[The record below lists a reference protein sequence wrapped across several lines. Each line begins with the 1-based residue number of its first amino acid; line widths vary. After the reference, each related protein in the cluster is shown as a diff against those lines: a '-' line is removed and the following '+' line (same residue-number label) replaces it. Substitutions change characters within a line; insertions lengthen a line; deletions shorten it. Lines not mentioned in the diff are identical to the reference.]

1 MSGRIYDVI
10 IIGGGPAGLSA
21 GIYTSRERIS
31 TLLLEKG
38 MCGGLPANADL
49 IENYPG
55 FPNGIKG
62 MDLVNKFKEQ
72 AKRFGTEIVELKE
85 VKGVQ
90 PIDGKIR
97 VLINKEEYTSCA
109 LIAASGTIPRKLG
122 IPGEEQYT
130 GKGVSY
136 CATCDGPL
144 FKNKDIVVAGGGD
157 AAAEEAL
164 FLTKFARKVILIH
177 RRYELR
183 AAKILQE
190 NLRRNKRIEL
200 LLNHKLISI
209 TGDKTVNSVNAFD
222 NHTKKQ
228 TKLEVSGVFIYI
240 GFLPNSKFLEGIV
253 KLDEDGYIITNEKM
267 QTSMPGVFAAGDVR
281 SKKIRQIVTACAE
294 GTIAAMSVR
303 DYLKKGKVKI
313 TFPKHIQKTGAI

>member
-1 MSGRIYDVI
+1 MSGRIYGVI
-10 IIGGGPAGLSA
+10 IIGGVPAGLSA

-38 MCGGLPANADL
+38 MCGGLLANTDL

-72 AKRFGTEIVELKE
+72 ALRFGTEVVELKE
-85 VKGVQ
+85 VKGVK
-90 PIDGKIR
+90 PVDGNIMVKTD
-97 VLINKEEYTSCA
+97 KEEYASHA
-109 LIAASGTIPRKLG
+109 LIAASGTMPRKLN
-122 IPGEEQYT
+122 IPGEEEYT
-130 GKGVSY
+130 GKGISY
-136 CATCDGPL
+136 CAVCDGPL
-144 FKNKDIVVAGGGD
+144 FKGKDIIVVGGGD
-157 AAAEEAL
+157 AACEEAL
-164 FLTKFARKVILIH
+164 FLTKFANKVILIH

-190 NLRRNKRIEL
+190 SLHRNKKIEH

-209 TGDKTVNSVNAFD
+209 TGDKTVNSAIAED

-267 QTSMPGVFAAGDVR
+267 QTSMPGVFAAGDIR
-281 SKKIRQIVTACAE
+281 SKNVCQVTTACAE
-294 GTIAAMSVR
+294 STIAAMSVR
-303 DYLKKGKVKI
+303 DYLKRER
-313 TFPKHIQKTGAI
+313 

>member
-21 GIYTSRERIS
+21 GIYASRERIS

-38 MCGGLPANADL
+38 MCGGLLTVADL

-85 VKGVQ
+85 VKEIKPV
-90 PIDGKIR
+90 DGNIMVKTD
-97 VLINKEEYTSCA
+97 KEEYSSHA

-122 IPGEEQYT
+122 IPGEKQYT

-144 FKNKDIVVAGGGD
+144 FKNKDIVVVGGGN
-157 AAAEEAL
+157 AAVEEAL
-164 FLTKFARKVILIH
+164 FLTKFAGKIIFVH

-190 NLRRNKRIEL
+190 NLRRDKKIEL

-209 TGDKTVNSVNAFD
+209 AGDKTVNSVNVFD

-228 TKLEVSGVFIYI
+228 TKFEVSGVFIYA

-253 KLDEDGYIITNEKM
+253 EFDDSGYIKVDGKM
-267 QTSMPGVFAAGDVR
+267 QTQTPGIFAAGDICSKNVR
-281 SKKIRQIVTACAE
+281 QVTTACAE

-303 DYLKKGKVKI
+303 DYLKKER
-313 TFPKHIQKTGAI
+313 

>member
-38 MCGGLPANADL
+38 MCGGLLTVTDL

-62 MDLVNKFKEQ
+62 MDLVNKLKEQ
-72 AKRFGTEIVELKE
+72 ALRFGTEVVELKE
-85 VKGVQ
+85 VREVKPV
-90 PIDGKIR
+90 DGNIMVKTD
-97 VLINKEEYTSCA
+97 KEEYASHA
-109 LIAASGTIPRKLG
+109 LIAASGTMPRKLN
-122 IPGEEQYT
+122 IPGEEEYT

-136 CATCDGPL
+136 CAVCDGPL
-144 FKNKDIVVAGGGD
+144 FKGKDIIVVGGGN
-157 AAAEEAL
+157 AACEEAL
-164 FLTKFARKVILIH
+164 FLTKFANKVILIH

-190 NLRRNKRIEL
+190 SLRRNKKIEH

-222 NHTKKQ
+222 NHIKKQ
-228 TKLEVSGVFIYI
+228 RKLEVSGVFIYV

-253 KLDEDGYIITNEKM
+253 ELDDSGYIKADEKM
-267 QTSMPGVFAAGDVR
+267 QTSTPGIFAAGDICSKNVR
-281 SKKIRQIVTACAE
+281 QVTTACAE
-294 GTIAAMSVR
+294 GAIAAMSVR
-303 DYLKKGKVKI
+303 GYLKRER
-313 TFPKHIQKTGAI
+313 

>member
-38 MCGGLPANADL
+38 MCGGLLANTDL

-72 AKRFGTEIVELKE
+72 ALRFGTEVVELKE
-85 VKGVQ
+85 VKRVK
-90 PIDGKIR
+90 PVDGSIMVKTD
-97 VLINKEEYTSCA
+97 KEEYASHA
-109 LIAASGTIPRKLG
+109 LIAASGTMPRKLN
-122 IPGEEQYT
+122 IPGEEEYT
-130 GKGVSY
+130 GKGISY
-136 CATCDGPL
+136 CAVCDGPL
-144 FKNKDIVVAGGGD
+144 FKGKDIIVVGGGD
-157 AAAEEAL
+157 AACEEAL
-164 FLTKFARKVILIH
+164 FLTKFANKVILIH

-190 NLRRNKRIEL
+190 SLHRNKKIEH

-209 TGDKTVNSVNAFD
+209 TGDKTVNSVIAED
-222 NHTKKQ
+222 SHTKKQ
-228 TKLEVSGVFIYI
+228 TKLEVSGVFIYV

-267 QTSMPGVFAAGDVR
+267 QTSMPGVFAAGDIR

-303 DYLKKGKVKI
+303 DYLKRER
-313 TFPKHIQKTGAI
+313 

>member
-38 MCGGLPANADL
+38 MCGGLPAVTDL

-85 VKGVQ
+85 VKGVK
-90 PIDGKIR
+90 PVDGNIMVKTD
-97 VLINKEEYTSCA
+97 KEEYASHA

-144 FKNKDIVVAGGGD
+144 FKNKDIVVAGGGN

-190 NLRRNKRIEL
+190 NLRRNKKIEL

-209 TGDKTVNSVNAFD
+209 TGDKTVNSVNVFD
-222 NHTKKQ
+222 NQTKKQ
-228 TKLEVSGVFIYI
+228 TKLEISGVFIYV

-253 KLDEDGYIITNEKM
+253 ELDDKGYVKTDEKM
-267 QTSMPGVFAAGDVR
+267 QTLVSGIYAAGDIR
-281 SKKIRQIVTACAE
+281 SKQVRQIDVACAE

-303 DYLKKGKVKI
+303 DYLKKGKVRKE
-313 TFPKHIQKTGAI
+313 

>member
-38 MCGGLPANADL
+38 MCGGLLANADL

-97 VLINKEEYTSCA
+97 VLTNKEEYTSCA

-122 IPGEEQYT
+122 IPGEKQYT

-144 FKNKDIVVAGGGD
+144 FKNKDIVVVGGGD

-190 NLRRNKRIEL
+190 NLRRNKKIEL

-222 NHTKKQ
+222 NQAKKQ
-228 TKLEVSGVFIYI
+228 TKLEVSGAFIYI

-253 KLDEDGYIITNEKM
+253 ELDDSGYIKVDEKM
-267 QTSMPGVFAAGDVR
+267 QTSIPGIFAAGDIR
-281 SKKIRQIVTACAE
+281 SKNVRQVTTACAE
-294 GTIAAMSVR
+294 GAIAAMSVR
-303 DYLKKGKVKI
+303 SYLKKER
-313 TFPKHIQKTGAI
+313 